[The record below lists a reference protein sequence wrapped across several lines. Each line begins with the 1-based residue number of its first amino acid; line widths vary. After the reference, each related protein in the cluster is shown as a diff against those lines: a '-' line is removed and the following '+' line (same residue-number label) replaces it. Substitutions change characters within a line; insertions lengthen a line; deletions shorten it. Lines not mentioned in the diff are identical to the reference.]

1 MVAAARSGGGGEER
15 RCGEELGAHDRGG
28 VRSGGA
34 AAQGK
39 GQGQLLTSQVRRCSL
54 QRESRLHPQMQP
66 AACIA
71 AVATRPAEQAE
82 SETVRQGACG
92 KAAAAGV
99 PVFRKGQEGTRNE
112 E

>member
-1 MVAAARSGGGGEER
+1 
-15 RCGEELGAHDRGG
+15 
-28 VRSGGA
+28 
-34 AAQGK
+34 
-39 GQGQLLTSQVRRCSL
+39 
-54 QRESRLHPQMQP
+54 MQP
-66 AACIA
+66 AECIA

-99 PVFRKGQEGTRNE
+99 FRKGQEGTRNE

>member
-1 MVAAARSGGGGEER
+1 
-15 RCGEELGAHDRGG
+15 
-28 VRSGGA
+28 
-34 AAQGK
+34 
-39 GQGQLLTSQVRRCSL
+39 
-54 QRESRLHPQMQP
+54 MQP

-92 KAAAAGV
+92 KAAAAE
-99 PVFRKGQEGTRNE
+99 VFRKGQEGTRNE